1 MEATTSSSSLSC
13 DSTRP
18 IPPSGLSPRRAE
30 SLPHQQTF
38 LLNRA
43 HSIQQRLHR
52 IFLSRLFHPHSSAL
66 FHTLRSIGRQ
76 YYLDVGS
83 SFGVQPQ
90 RWTGCSSP
98 NCSSSSLRQRRQ
110 STASGPPPRIR
121 LAPPLSTAASQVVVR
136 RLLAAN
142 CLVLLLSVPKLLA
155 RFRKGITRAD
165 ANEWTRQIQ
174 GRPLSPVCPAAPA
187 ARPAPVLDL

>member
-1 MEATTSSSSLSC
+1 MWNVLGRLLHNNPRPSLFFLLAGPFFKNVIYYTLRLASIWQRRSLSPSATEKNLEQTIRC
-13 DSTRP
+13 WTIARRP
-18 IPPSGLSPRRAE
+18 WCPAATMDWP
-30 SLPHQQTF
+30 F
-38 LLNRA
+38 
-43 HSIQQRLHR
+43 
-52 IFLSRLFHPHSSAL
+52 
-66 FHTLRSIGRQ
+66 
-76 YYLDVGS
+76 
-83 SFGVQPQ
+83 
-90 RWTGCSSP
+90 SP